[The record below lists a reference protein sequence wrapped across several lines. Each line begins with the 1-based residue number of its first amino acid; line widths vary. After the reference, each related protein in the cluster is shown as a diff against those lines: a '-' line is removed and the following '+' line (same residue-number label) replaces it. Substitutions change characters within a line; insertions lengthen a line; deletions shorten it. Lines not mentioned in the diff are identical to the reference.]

1 MAGPVTKPRLMQGA
15 TVAIRAER
23 PRAMQSS
30 AMQSS
35 APAPKGSPRR
45 LKIGLS
51 AIDRAVVTSGV
62 LAAIA
67 SASFATYMVAIP
79 HRPMFNGVEHLMI
92 FAQPNRGSTQP
103 LIARVP
109 KPADDQGIDF
119 TATGTIPNEGKAPA
133 PPDYTLPAINPAE
146 RILSEFTLRGVNGS
160 SAMVEDA
167 DGVYRVEIGSVLPGG
182 GGRVLAIE
190 WRQGR
195 FVVLTTRGIIREAQP

>member
-15 TVAIRAER
+15 TVAVRAQR
-23 PRAMQSS
+23 PQAVQPSV
-30 AMQSS
+30 
-35 APAPKGSPRR
+35 PASKGSARR

-51 AIDRAVVTSGV
+51 AIDRAVVTAGV
-62 LAAIA
+62 MAAIA

-92 FAQPNRGSTQP
+92 FAQPNRGSMQP

-133 PPDYTLPAINPAE
+133 SPDYTLPAIHSAE
-146 RILSEFTLRGVNGS
+146 RVLSEFTLRGVNGN
-160 SAMVEDA
+160 SAMVENA
-167 DGVYRVEIGSVLPGG
+167 DGVYRVEIGSLLPGG
-182 GGRVLAIE
+182 GRVVAIE

-195 FVVLTTRGIIREAQP
+195 FVVLTTRGVIREARP